1 MATPV
6 PVLIESG
13 SQGSSAVGSGLGAGI
28 NPFSPD
34 KLDIQVGPL
43 INKGIAW
50 VVVIAFVLS
59 LGFML
64 WGGLAFI
71 LSGGKED
78 KIKKA
83 LGTIRYA
90 IIGLVV
96 TLLATTVISLVG
108 RLFGIDA
115 LVNIIDPS
123 QIFAEIDHIIS
134 SIGS

>member
-6 PVLIESG
+6 PVLIENSRLDN
-13 SQGSSAVGSGLGAGI
+13 SAIGSGTVGI

-34 KLDIQVGPL
+34 RLDIEIGPL

-50 VVVIAFVLS
+50 GVVIAFVLS
-59 LGFML
+59 LAFML

-71 LSGGKED
+71 LSGGKEE

-96 TLLATTVISLVG
+96 TLLATTVISLIG
-108 RLFGIDA
+108 RLFGIEA
-115 LVNIIDPS
+115 LVNIIDPG
-123 QIFAEIDHIIS
+123 QIFAEIDNIIS